1 MLIFIASQYR
11 ISHNRRLSRMIQ
23 KNHRSI
29 CPDVFLL
36 NTLSHNRSANKGPHK
51 LRPRAPEYRCRLSI
65 RTTFQVLLEHAVAA
79 TMEQSGVNCSR
90 PHGDRPETDP
100 RSSDRQDIRSKTSGQ
115 ERKKNV
121 AFRLF
126 TPRAHSHEHPKVAA
140 HSFTENQQTVYQTI
154 SRLFTSPP
162 PRLGCGGFIYLHFIT
177 SLFSKYYTME
187 KKNKELEHCG
197 RKDLF
202 ERNGA
207 SLQKLTSNIEHGVG
221 GMVLYSGRAV

>member
-1 MLIFIASQYR
+1 
-11 ISHNRRLSRMIQ
+11 MIQ

-36 NTLSHNRSANKGPHK
+36 NTLSYNRRANKGPYK

-115 ERKKNV
+115 ERKKKLPLGGAVSTV
-121 AFRLF
+121 ARRGLF
-126 TPRAHSHEHPKVAA
+126 HPSFVACCATDCGVTGKRA
-140 HSFTENQQTVYQTI
+140 
-154 SRLFTSPP
+154 L
-162 PRLGCGGFIYLHFIT
+162 L
-177 SLFSKYYTME
+177 
-187 KKNKELEHCG
+187 
-197 RKDLF
+197 
-202 ERNGA
+202 
-207 SLQKLTSNIEHGVG
+207 
-221 GMVLYSGRAV
+221 